1 MEYEAKREKIQNELN
16 HQKEAEERRT
26 QQVRALA
33 SSRDQEVRALE
44 RLGAIPRQPTR
55 NMERDLELLDIQ
67 REQFY
72 SGLVDSHARQ
82 QQQMEEYELALGE
95 SCFSHNQPP
104 STDPSLPFADHRT
117 SSLSLSVAAIFCS
130 ALSFHGRDGQQG
142 KLPLQVQLRARSIG
156 KSDLPCGV
164 PYVPQPA

>member
-16 HQKEAEERRT
+16 HQKEAEERRA

-33 SSRDQEVRALE
+33 SSQSQEVRALE
-44 RLGAIPRQPTR
+44 RIGAIPRQPAR

-95 SCFSHNQPP
+95 SCSSRNQPP
-104 STDPSLPFADHRT
+104 STGPALPFADHQT
-117 SSLSLSVAAIFCS
+117 SSPSLSAAAILCS
-130 ALSFHGRDGQQG
+130 ALSFRGRDGWQG
-142 KLPLQVQLRARSIG
+142 ELPLQVQL
-156 KSDLPCGV
+156 
-164 PYVPQPA
+164 